1 MVLSRRKQVL
11 HGIVSPLFY
20 VSQAVFLFSVP
31 LSINHLPKK
40 FARRSYTVLSSALFN
55 VLTANDVSKM
65 V

>member
-20 VSQAVFLFSVP
+20 VSQAVYFSVP